1 MELATEALSY
11 NNQNIAS
18 KAPKLLLCSSI
29 ASVSDQGS
37 NKGVTPLAGIGK
49 EHPELNWYYLYLP
62 NKELKRYIG
71 VFSGRKSVKLR
82 RRGFCHPAADLVRL
96 GRRFILDA
104 GFRHFDVCGFGGAN
118 SWDISGAKQQ
128 SAIKEE
134 ILSGRS
140 LERIN
145 YI

>member
-1 MELATEALSY
+1 MYDDSGVRE
-11 NNQNIAS
+11 
-18 KAPKLLLCSSI
+18 
-29 ASVSDQGS
+29 QG
-37 NKGVTPLAGIGK
+37 VLYFLAGTWQGA
-49 EHPELNWYYLYLP
+49 ELDGAFHAA
-62 NKELKRYIG
+62 RGG
-71 VFSGRKSVKLR
+71 V
-82 RRGFCHPAADLVRL
+82 RRGLCHPAADLVRL

>member
-18 KAPKLLLCSSI
+18 EAPKLLLCSSI

-82 RRGFCHPAADLVRL
+82 KPSGEAFVSRYFPILRRTTGNASSNAPIL
-96 GRRFILDA
+96 RRNILPVVIPP
-104 GFRHFDVCGFGGAN
+104 G
-118 SWDISGAKQQ
+118 
-128 SAIKEE
+128 
-134 ILSGRS
+134 
-140 LERIN
+140 
-145 YI
+145 

>member
-1 MELATEALSY
+1 MEIKSPMELATEALSY

-18 KAPKLLLCSSI
+18 EAPKLLLCSSI

-82 RRGFCHPAADLVRL
+82 KPSGEAEERYFCFKVFSYTSTDTGNASSNAPILRRN
-96 GRRFILDA
+96 ILPVVIPP
-104 GFRHFDVCGFGGAN
+104 G
-118 SWDISGAKQQ
+118 
-128 SAIKEE
+128 
-134 ILSGRS
+134 
-140 LERIN
+140 
-145 YI
+145 